1 MIMAVPRWNDFIDP
15 VMRLLADGKP
25 RTRSE
30 ILAGVVEA
38 TKLTEEDMADALPS
52 GEPRYIGRIG
62 WAITD
67 SFQAGY
73 LLRPARA
80 TYTISPEGLRFVE
93 TGDPITHQTL
103 KLSPTYQEY
112 LERSRKPRAKGET
125 PLELTAQDDVT
136 PLEALRE
143 ANRQLLVALEEE
155 VYTRLHE
162 ITDFY
167 HFEKLVGQFVGA
179 LGYGGASEESIKLTK
194 RSNDNGVDGIIWQDK
209 LGFDRVYLQAKKYST
224 SNKVGKG
231 ELYEFSGA
239 LDAHGATKGILLTTS
254 EFTEG
259 ARIEAPKARNKH
271 IILID
276 GRQLASLMVQHNIG
290 VEIDQIVEIKRIDGA
305 FFTFDEE

>member
-1 MIMAVPRWNDFIDP
+1 
-15 VMRLLADGKP
+15 MRLLADGKP

-30 ILAGVVEA
+30 ILAGVVESM
-38 TKLTEEDMADALPS
+38 KLTAEDMADALPS
-52 GEPRYIGRIG
+52 GEPRYIGRVG

-80 TYTISPEGLRFVE
+80 VYTTSPEGLKVVQSTE
-93 TGDPITHQTL
+93 HITHKTL
-103 KLSPTYQEY
+103 FQSPRYLEYQ
-112 LERSRKPRAKGET
+112 ERSRKSRSKGG
-125 PLELTAQDDVT
+125 PAVKLPAQDEVT

-143 ANRQLLVALEEE
+143 ANRQLLVALEED

-167 HFEKLVGQFVGA
+167 HFEKLVSQFVAA
-179 LGYGGASEESIKLTK
+179 LGYGGGSAESIKLTK
-194 RSNDNGVDGIIWQDK
+194 RSNDNGIDGIVWQDK
-209 LGFDRVYLQAKKYST
+209 LGFDRVYLQAKKYGPT
-224 SNKVGKG
+224 NKVGQS
-231 ELYEFSGA
+231 EIYEFSGA
-239 LDAHGATKGILLTTS
+239 LDAHGAAKGILLTTS
-254 EFTEG
+254 EFTDG
-259 ARIEAPKARNKH
+259 AKTEAPKARNKH

-290 VEIDQIVEIKRIDGA
+290 VEIDEVVEIKRIDGT

>member
-1 MIMAVPRWNDFIDP
+1 MAVPKWNDFIDP
-15 VMRLLADGKP
+15 VMRLLADGKE

-38 TKLTEEDMADALPS
+38 MKLTAEDMADSLPS
-52 GEPRYIGRIG
+52 GEPRYIGRVG

-80 TYTISPEGLRFVE
+80 TYTISPEGLKVVQ

-103 KLSPTYQEY
+103 KLSSSYQAY
-112 LERSRKPRAKGET
+112 LERSKKPRAKGET
-125 PLELTAQDDVT
+125 PIDLPSQDEAT

-143 ANRQLLVALEEE
+143 ANRQLLAALEEE

-209 LGFDRVYLQAKKYST
+209 LGFDRVYLQAKKYGK

-254 EFTEG
+254 EFTDG
-259 ARIEAPKARNKH
+259 AKTEAPKARNKH

-290 VEIDQIVEIKRIDGA
+290 VEVDQLVEIKRIDGA

>member
-1 MIMAVPRWNDFIDP
+1 MAVPKWNDFIDP
-15 VMRLLADGKP
+15 VMRLLADGKQ

-38 TKLTEEDMADALPS
+38 TKLSEEDMADALES
-52 GEPRYIGRIG
+52 GEPRYIGRVG

-80 TYTISPEGLRFVE
+80 VYTISPEGLRIVKSGE
-93 TGDPITHQTL
+93 PITYQTL
-103 KLSPTYQEY
+103 KLSPSYQEY
-112 LERSRKPRAKGET
+112 LERSKKPRAKGEP
-125 PLELTAQDDVT
+125 PLDLPAQDEVT

-143 ANRQLLVALEEE
+143 ANRQLLMALEEE
-155 VYTRLHE
+155 VYERLHE

-167 HFEKLVGQFVGA
+167 HFERLVGKFVGA
-179 LGYGGASEESIKLTK
+179 LGYGGSSEESIKLTK
-194 RSNDNGVDGIIWQDK
+194 RSNDNGIDGIIWQDK
-209 LGFDRVYLQAKKYST
+209 LGFDRVYLQAKKYGKT
-224 SNKVGKG
+224 NKVGKG

-254 EFTEG
+254 EFTDG
-259 ARIEAPKARNKH
+259 AKTEAPKARNKH

-276 GRQLASLMVQHNIG
+276 GRQLASLMVQNNIG
-290 VEIDQIVEIKRIDGA
+290 VEIDQVVEIKRIDGA
-305 FFTFDEE
+305 FFSFDEE

>member
-1 MIMAVPRWNDFIDP
+1 VPKWNDFIDP
-15 VMRLLADGKP
+15 VMRLLADGKE

-30 ILAGVVEA
+30 VYAGVAEA
-38 TKLTEEDMADALPS
+38 TRLTEEDKAETVPS

-67 SFQAGY
+67 AFQAGY

-80 TYTISPEGLRFVE
+80 VYTISPEGLRIVQSGE
-93 TGDPITHQTL
+93 PITQETL
-103 KLSPTYQEY
+103 RRSLSYREY
-112 LERSRKPRAKGET
+112 EERSKKPRSKEVA
-125 PLELTAQDDVT
+125 PLDIPVQDDVT

-143 ANRQLLVALEEE
+143 ANRQLLAALEEE

-162 ITDFY
+162 IADFY

-194 RSNDNGVDGIIWQDK
+194 RSNDNGIDGIVWQDK
-209 LGFDRVYLQAKKYST
+209 LGFDRVYLQAKKYGKT
-224 SNKVGKG
+224 NKVGKN
-231 ELYEFSGA
+231 EIYEFSGA

-259 ARIEAPKARNKH
+259 ALTEAPKARNKH

-276 GRQLASLMVQHNIG
+276 GRQLAKLMVQHNIG
-290 VEIDQIVEIKRIDGA
+290 VEVDAIVQIKRIDGA

>member
-1 MIMAVPRWNDFIDP
+1 MAVPKWNDFIDP

-25 RTRSE
+25 RSRSE

-38 TKLTEEDMADALPS
+38 TKLTEEDMADALAS
-52 GEPRYIGRIG
+52 GEPRYIGRVG

-80 TYTISPEGLRFVE
+80 TYTISPEGLKIVQSGE
-93 TGDPITHQTL
+93 PITHQTL
-103 KLSPTYQEY
+103 KLSPSYQAY
-112 LERSRKPRAKGET
+112 LERSRKSTKGAT
-125 PLELTAQDDVT
+125 PVEMPTQGEAT

-143 ANRQLLVALEEE
+143 ANRQLLVALEED
-155 VYTRLHE
+155 VYSRLHE

-209 LGFDRVYLQAKKYST
+209 LGFDRVYLQAKKYGKT
-224 SNKVGKG
+224 NKVGKG

-259 ARIEAPKARNKH
+259 ARTEAPKARNKH

-276 GRQLASLMVQHNIG
+276 GRQLATLMVQHNIG
-290 VEIDQIVEIKRIDGA
+290 VEVDQIVEIKRVDGA